1 MSPRQPINSSYQP
14 CRRPFPDS
22 GKQEKASYHSSF
34 SMQICLS
41 LNKSYLVVLSLLM
54 QAVDRYYLCYRT
66 FAEVSCED
74 NNQED
79 LKSKAINAPYDPD
92 QDYLKKV
99 NPSASRKV

>member
-1 MSPRQPINSSYQP
+1 
-14 CRRPFPDS
+14 
-22 GKQEKASYHSSF
+22 
-34 SMQICLS
+34 
-41 LNKSYLVVLSLLM
+41 M